1 MKFVCLGY
9 YDERQFA
16 TMSEAEQEATIAK
29 CIAYDREL
37 SEKGHFAGGM
47 ALQGAKTA
55 STFRW
60 KDGKASLT
68 DGPFT
73 ETKEILG
80 GVLILEARDKEEAL
94 GLMSRHPGI
103 RIGPFE
109 VRPMD
114 EDFMAQHPVLRDQ

>member
-9 YDERQFA
+9 FDERQFA
-16 TMSEAEQEATIAK
+16 TMTASEQEAMIEK

-37 SEKGHFAGGM
+37 LGAGHFAGGM
-47 ALQGAKTA
+47 ALQGANTA
-55 STFRW
+55 TTVRW
-60 KDGKASLT
+60 KDGKASVT

-80 GVLILEARDKEEAL
+80 GVLVLEAKDKAEAL
-94 GLMSRHPGI
+94 SIMTRHPGI
-103 RIGPFE
+103 RVGPFE

-114 EDFMAQHPVLRDQ
+114 EVFMAHHPVLKDQ

>member
-16 TMSEAEQEATIAK
+16 TMSESEQEATIEK
-29 CIAYDREL
+29 CIAFDREL
-37 SEKGHFAGGM
+37 LGKGHFLGGM
-47 ALQGAKTA
+47 ALQAADTA
-55 STFRW
+55 TTVRW
-60 KDGKASLT
+60 RNGKASLT

-94 GLMSRHPGI
+94 GIMSRHPGI
-103 RIGPFE
+103 RVGPFE

-114 EDFMAQHPVLRDQ
+114 VDFMAKHPVLKDQ

>member
-9 YDERQFA
+9 YDERQFE
-16 TMSEAEQEATIAK
+16 TMSEAEQQAMIEK

-37 SEKGHFAGGM
+37 NDKGHFVSGM
-47 ALQGAKTA
+47 ALQGANTA
-55 STFRW
+55 TTVRL

-94 GLMSRHPGI
+94 SIMSRHPGI
-103 RIGPFE
+103 RVGPFE

-114 EDFMAQHPVLRDQ
+114 EDFMARHPVLEDQ